1 MHTSTEDPK
10 HKIKLPNSKDES
22 LPVLSPSAP
31 ASSPTTMTELSTDS
45 ASDNESS
52 SGSDISA
59 WRESNPVSPGDET
72 EEEDG
77 KYPTSSP
84 CISRRVASLSRIPSP
99 SPGIDGVAEHQRR
112 GPSRTIKLIKQRI
125 HRPLGLGYRPAR
137 SSGLASELSQDDS
150 DLEENGHTSKSKR
163 LPRRSVA
170 RTGQVGT
177 DTGNEGSRAKPSR
190 AARNPVGETESA
202 KIAGEMN
209 VKRK

>member
-31 ASSPTTMTELSTDS
+31 ASSPTTMTELSTES

-59 WRESNPVSPGDET
+59 WRESNPPEQEYFAG
-72 EEEDG
+72 
-77 KYPTSSP
+77 PF
-84 CISRRVASLSRIPSP
+84 RRVASLSRIPSP

-112 GPSRTIKLIKQRI
+112 GPSRTIRLIKQRI

-190 AARNPVGETESA
+190 AARKPVGETESA
-202 KIAGEMN
+202 KSAGEMN